1 MKYLKIF
8 ENFTNE
14 EVKFQNPNG
23 KMVATHTFGPEEHL
37 DFCKTVFDWI
47 KNHNKPVMWCL
58 YGNPDIKGPYAG
70 WGESFGLGVHGSETF
85 WKKYVSGDKKFS
97 LVEMDDKLIGVLHE
111 NGKILM
117 AYDEMDKKVDPSQL
131 TGLEL

>member
-14 EVKFQNPNG
+14 EVTFQNPNG
-23 KMVATHTFGPEEHL
+23 KMIATHTFGPEEHL
-37 DFCKTVFDWI
+37 DFCKTVSEWI
-47 KNHNKPVMWCL
+47 ENNDKPVMWCL
-58 YGNPDIKGPYAG
+58 YGDPNTNNQ
-70 WGESFGLGVHGSETF
+70 SFGLGINGSETF

-97 LVEMDDKLIGVLHE
+97 LIEMDDKLIGVLHE

-117 AYDEMDKKVDPSQL
+117 AYDQMDRKVDPSQL
-131 TGLEL
+131 SGLEL

>member
-14 EVKFQNPNG
+14 EVRFQNPNG
-23 KMVATHTFGPEEHL
+23 KMIATHTFRPEEHL

-58 YGNPDIKGPYAG
+58 YGDPNTNSQ
-70 WGESFGLGVHGSETF
+70 SFGLGIKKAEEF
-85 WKKYVSGDKKFS
+85 WKNWVSGDKKFS

-111 NGKILM
+111 NGKIIM
-117 AYDEMDKKVDPSQL
+117 AYDEMDKKVEPSQL
-131 TGLEL
+131 AGLEL

>member
-14 EVKFQNPNG
+14 EVTFQNPNG
-23 KMVATHTFGPEEHL
+23 KMIATHTFRPEEHL

-58 YGNPDIKGPYAG
+58 YGDPNTNSQ
-70 WGESFGLGVHGSETF
+70 SFGLGIKKAEEF
-85 WKKYVSGDKKFS
+85 WKNWVSGDKKFS

-131 TGLEL
+131 AGLEL

>member
-14 EVKFQNPNG
+14 EVRFQNPNG
-23 KMVATHTFGPEEHL
+23 KMIATHTFRPEEHL

-58 YGNPDIKGPYAG
+58 YGDPNTNSQ
-70 WGESFGLGVHGSETF
+70 SFGLGIKKAEEF
-85 WKKYVSGDKKFS
+85 WKNWVSGDKKFS

-131 TGLEL
+131 AGLEL